1 MQSSSGSPEA
11 ATQLYET
18 LWQVAN
24 GLREQMVD
32 FTQRLIQT
40 PSLPGQEEALA
51 RLVLAEMEALGYD
64 EVRVDKAGNVIGL
77 IRATAPAD
85 KSVTK
90 SIMFNTHM
98 DHVDVGDPANWPFP
112 PYEGVVRDG
121 EIWGRGASDLKGSLA
136 CHVYVG
142 ALLKRAGVPLPNDVY
157 VSGVVQEEVGG
168 AGSAVLAEN
177 LHCDYVVIG
186 EPSYNRVA
194 LGHRGRIEI
203 IVTITGRSVH
213 ASVPESGINPLYSM
227 SRFLQAI
234 ETLSFEP
241 DPENPDLGATSI
253 APTLI
258 TTDQTSKNVVP
269 GQCTVVLDVR
279 NSPVDPEERVLPR
292 VQQLLDSALEGGATG
307 TAEIPD
313 MVLTSYT
320 GVTKVLHGHGP
331 FGVTA
336 DSPFTGEVVRVVS
349 GALRREVP
357 TQMWRFAT
365 DAGYFVNQG
374 MMVIGFG
381 PGYEHVIHTVEE
393 RISIDMMVEGM
404 VANAALALLLG
415 GEEQNR

>member
-1 MQSSSGSPEA
+1 MQSSDGNTDTVAGLIGS
-11 ATQLYET
+11 
-18 LWQVAN
+18 LWQVAG

-32 FTQRLIQT
+32 FTRRLIQT
-40 PSLPGQEEALA
+40 QSLPGREEAIA
-51 RLVLAEMEALGYD
+51 QLVAAEMRSLGYD
-64 EVRVDKAGNVIGL
+64 DVSIDGTGNVIGL
-77 IRATAPAD
+77 IRATAGGDTAA
-85 KSVTK
+85 TK
-90 SIMFNTHM
+90 SIMFNSHL
-98 DHVDVGDPANWPFP
+98 DHVDVGDPNNWPYP
-112 PYEGVVRDG
+112 PYEGVVKDG

-136 CHVYVG
+136 CHVYTG
-142 ALLKRAGVPLPNDVY
+142 ALLKQSQLPLPNDFY
-157 VSGVVQEEVGG
+157 VSGVVQEEIGG
-168 AGSAVLAEN
+168 VGSAVLAEN

-186 EPSYNRVA
+186 EPSYNKIA

-258 TTDQTSKNVVP
+258 TTDQSSKNVVP
-269 GQCTVVLDVR
+269 GQCTIVLDVR

-292 VQQLLDSALEGGATG
+292 VRQLLDAALEGGATG
-307 TAEIPD
+307 IAEIPD

-336 DSPFTGEVVRVVS
+336 DSPFTQEVLRIVS
-349 GALRREVP
+349 EALRREVP

-374 MMVIGFG
+374 MTVIGFG
-381 PGYEHVIHTVEE
+381 SGYEHVIHTVDE

-404 VANAALALLLG
+404 VACAALALQLG
-415 GEEQNR
+415 GEEQSR